1 MRRSILAAA
10 VVLLALPAAAHAQT
24 GTCSDAELTQL
35 ITEVAGRAPHGAG
48 EIGECNANLYGR
60 HWGSTDELRTRV
72 RRAFGAMRIAGVS
85 FEAAESGAMTDVRMN
100 AAVDPSD
107 MFVGPR
113 TMAPKGLYYVDLPN
127 GYAIAFLRGERAT
140 VAAGLARAAT
150 NGTAAVAS
158 AQARPEQQP
167 QR

>member
-10 VVLLALPAAAHAQT
+10 VVLLTLPAAAHAQA

-35 ITEVAGRAPHGAG
+35 VTEVAGRAPHGAG
-48 EIGECNANLYGR
+48 NSGECNANLYGR

-85 FEAAESGAMTDVRMN
+85 FEAAEGGAMKDVRMN
-100 AAVDPSD
+100 ADVDPTA

-113 TMAPKGLYYVDLPN
+113 SMAPRGLYYVDLPN
-127 GYAIAFLRGERAT
+127 RYAIAFQRGERA
-140 VAAGLARAAT
+140 AIAGLARAAT

-158 AQARPEQQP
+158 VQPRPEQQP